1 MIIILLSLRGTLLSF
16 KALDLDR
23 QVSSDRRLIVA
34 HQGNYT
40 QHDDFQRHS
49 TDWFA
54 SHRSG
59 HLHASSKY
67 RDVAF
72 GGKSC
77 CGHCVL
83 RWVSTDIDTLPH
95 HPPAFNFVHFSIGF
109 AIAERLAKEGAKV
122 VISSR
127 KLPNVERA
135 LSSLKAKNL
144 DVIGVKCHVGDA
156 KDRQSMFQAA
166 VDKYGGIDILVSN
179 AAVNPAVG
187 PVLDTSEAAWD
198 KIFDINV
205 KCSYLLAQEAL
216 PFIRKRG
223 GGSIVFVSSIG
234 GFQPLSLLGAY
245 CVSKTAL
252 FGLTKAAAADL
263 ATENIRVNCLAP
275 GIIET
280 KFSEAITSD
289 AARDTALMGVPM
301 RRFGTPSEM
310 GAVTAFLVSDDASY
324 ITGEVICATGGMH
337 SRL

>member
-1 MIIILLSLRGTLLSF
+1 M
-16 KALDLDR
+16 
-23 QVSSDRRLIVA
+23 
-34 HQGNYT
+34 
-40 QHDDFQRHS
+40 
-49 TDWFA
+49 
-54 SHRSG
+54 
-59 HLHASSKY
+59 
-67 RDVAF
+67 
-72 GGKSC
+72 
-77 CGHCVL
+77 
-83 RWVSTDIDTLPH
+83 
-95 HPPAFNFVHFSIGF
+95 
-109 AIAERLAKEGAKV
+109 
-122 VISSR
+122 ISSR

-135 LSSLKAKNL
+135 LSSLRAQNL

-156 KDRQSMFQAA
+156 GDRAAMLRAA

-179 AAVNPAVG
+179 AAVNPEVG
-187 PVLDTSEAAWD
+187 PVLETSETAWD

-205 KCSYLLAQEAL
+205 KCSYLLAKEAL
-216 PFIRKRG
+216 PHLRQRS

-234 GFQPLSLLGAY
+234 GFQPMSLLGAY

-289 AARDTALMGVPM
+289 AARDTALLGVPM
-301 RRFGTPSEM
+301 KRFGSPAEM